1 MIIQSH
7 QQIILYLLISKSI
20 SNINPY
26 ELHLILKQTLF
37 MKIWIFKKFKW
48 FPFILF
54 LSLIFLSFLFSLI
67 EAKNKSTM
75 GKALTTLLLIT
86 IYVAIWASSPIWVKL
101 SYQNQ
106 DKYNKQ
112 GPLLLVEVLKLTCA
126 MIIVFQKYFFFYN
139 YDLFIP
145 IICIERMEFKNA
157 WISIKEN
164 SCCCLVYPSLNR
176 IHI

>member
-37 MKIWIFKKFKW
+37 MKIWTFKKFKW

-112 GPLLLVEVLKLTCA
+112 GPLLLVEALKLTCA
-126 MIIVFQKYFFFYN
+126 MIIVFQKYFFFLQLWFIHSYN
-139 YDLFIP
+139 LYRKNGVQKCMNFNQGKLLLLPGISFI
-145 IICIERMEFKNA
+145 E
-157 WISIKEN
+157 
-164 SCCCLVYPSLNR
+164 
-176 IHI
+176 

>member
-1 MIIQSH
+1 
-7 QQIILYLLISKSI
+7 
-20 SNINPY
+20 
-26 ELHLILKQTLF
+26 
-37 MKIWIFKKFKW
+37 
-48 FPFILF
+48 
-54 LSLIFLSFLFSLI
+54 
-67 EAKNKSTM
+67 M

-112 GPLLLVEVLKLTCA
+112 GPLLLVEALKLTCS

-157 WISIKEN
+157 
-164 SCCCLVYPSLNR
+164 
-176 IHI
+176 